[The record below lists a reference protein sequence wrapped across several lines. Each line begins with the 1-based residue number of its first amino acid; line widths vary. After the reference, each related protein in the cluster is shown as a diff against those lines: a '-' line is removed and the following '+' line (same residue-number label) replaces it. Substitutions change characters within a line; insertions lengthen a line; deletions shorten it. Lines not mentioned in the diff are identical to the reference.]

1 MRRLAFFLIV
11 LAVGPASAQDDSH
24 LRAAKDLLAAS
35 NADQMAEQMMDAA
48 FSQVEAPFKQMAEQL
63 EISEE
68 QKPIFEKFRGR
79 LLELMKEEI
88 SWEKMEPGLAEL
100 YAKCYSEEELV
111 ELTQFY
117 LSPIGKKFLSK
128 MPEVMQE
135 SMRMSQ
141 AMLQDFLPKMQ
152 ELQMELQDELAQSE

>member
-1 MRRLAFFLIV
+1 MRRLAFVLIV
-11 LAVGPASAQDDSH
+11 LAVGPASAQVDSH
-24 LRAAKDLLAAS
+24 LQAAKDLLAAS
-35 NADQMAEQMMDAA
+35 NADQMAEKMIDAV

-68 QKPIFEKFRGR
+68 QEPIFEEYRRR
-79 LLELMKEEI
+79 LLELMKEEM
-88 SWEKMEPGLAEL
+88 SWEEMEPGLAKL
-100 YAKCYSEEELV
+100 YAEYYSEEELL

-128 MPEVMQE
+128 MPELMQE

-141 AMLQDFLPKMQ
+141 ARIQDFLPKLQ

>member
-1 MRRLAFFLIV
+1 MRRLTFVLIV
-11 LAVGPASAQDDSH
+11 LAVGPASAQVDSH
-24 LRAAKDLLAAS
+24 LQAAKDLLAAS
-35 NADQMAEQMMDAA
+35 NADQMAEKMIDVV

-68 QKPIFEKFRGR
+68 QEPIFERYRGR
-79 LLELMKEEI
+79 LLELMKEEM
-88 SWEKMEPGLAEL
+88 SWEEMEPGLAEL
-100 YAKCYSEEELV
+100 YAEYYSEEELL

-141 AMLQDFLPKMQ
+141 AMIQDFLPKLQ